1 MSELRALGRLAAPLM
16 LQQIGLQLMGAVD
29 LALVGR
35 YDPNALASVGVANA
49 LIFAISCV
57 GMGIVMGL
65 DAVVPQALG
74 AGDPAR
80 ARRAA
85 SDGVRLAIL
94 VGAGLTLLVALAPAL
109 LPVVGIDA
117 TVASE
122 ASVFVWARAFGVIPF
137 LVQVALRSYLSAHG
151 RTSPLVIAVVV
162 GNVVNLIADYVFIFG
177 DAGLVRLGLPA
188 LGIPACGVLGAAI
201 ATSAVQLASLGIYA
215 VAVRRLHRDLRVA
228 PAAAP
233 VTREILRLGIP
244 IGLQTLAEVGVFA
257 LTGVLATMISPQAGG
272 AHNVAITLASFTFS
286 LAIGVGGATAVRVGL
301 AVGAGELPRARRA
314 GLLGLGLG
322 TTIMSCTALVF
333 LLTPG
338 PLIALF
344 TDDVEVAAAAVP
356 LIRIAAVFQLSDGLQ
371 AVATGALRGAGD
383 SRAALI
389 ANLIGHYGLG
399 LGVSLTLAFPLGMG
413 AAGLWWG
420 LSAGL
425 TLTAIVLVARFVVR
439 TRVRSQPQPVPV
451 V

>member
-1 MSELRALGRLAAPLM
+1 MSELRALGRLAAPLV

-35 YDPNALASVGVANA
+35 YDATALASVGVANA

-65 DAVVPQALG
+65 DAVVPRALG
-74 AGDPAR
+74 AGDRAR

-85 SDGVRLAIL
+85 RDGVRLAVS

-117 TVASE
+117 GVTQE
-122 ASVFVWARAFGVIPF
+122 ATVFVWARAFGVIPF
-137 LVQVALRSYLSAHG
+137 LVQVALRSYLSAHD
-151 RTSPLVIAVVV
+151 RTGALVVAVIV
-162 GNVVNLIADYVFIFG
+162 GNVVNLVADYVFIFG
-177 DAGLVRLGLPA
+177 DDGLTRLGLPG
-188 LGIPACGVLGAAI
+188 LGIPACGVLGAAV
-201 ATSAVQLASLGIYA
+201 ATSAVQFASLAIYA
-215 VAVRRLHRDLRVA
+215 VAVRRLHRDLPVA
-228 PAAAP
+228 PATTP
-233 VTREILRLGIP
+233 VTRDILRLGVP

-257 LTGVLATMISPQAGG
+257 LTGLLATMISPQAGG
-272 AHNVAITLASFTFS
+272 AHNVALTLASFTFS
-286 LAIGVGGATAVRVGL
+286 LAMGVGGATAVRVGL
-301 AVGAGELPRARRA
+301 AVGAGDLRRARRA

-322 TTIMSCTALVF
+322 TTIMTCTALVF
-333 LLTPG
+333 LFTPT

-344 TDDVEVAAAAVP
+344 TDDADVAAAAVP
-356 LIRIAAVFQLSDGLQ
+356 LLRIAAVFQLSDGLQ

-383 SRAALI
+383 SRAALV

-399 LGVSLTLAFPLGMG
+399 LGVSLTLAFAVGLG

-425 TLTAIVLVARFVVR
+425 TLTAIVLVARFVGR
-439 TRVRSQPQPVPV
+439 TRVRPQPDAATV